1 MALAKNSLIF
11 IIGVSHRTGTAYL
24 NSLLTKH
31 PLCGISRIPGED
43 YLLYSSELIT
53 YYVSNVISKW
63 NTLASEQPFGD
74 EFLPTIGKG
83 LAEFITPEIN
93 KGKRIISRAPLPYGA
108 VNHSKLFPEAKVILI
123 IRNGQDLTESHLR
136 SFNYRF
142 EYVVRKWIK
151 GMREIER
158 IRDSSTSEQVYVI
171 KYEELYKNTKAQMN
185 TILDFLDLDKDAY
198 DFEAAI
204 NTEVIGSSDVK
215 IKTGNLHWNPVPKY
229 EGFKPLERSASW
241 SKWRHYRFNYLA
253 GDISRSHG
261 YALKYD
267 KKNFEYYCYNFLVS
281 TGYYLHL
288 YPNKFINAFKA
299 YRKGIIGMV
308 EAYRIEF

>member
-1 MALAKNSLIF
+1 MNLQNSPLIF

-31 PLCGISRIPGED
+31 PLCGVSRIPGED

-53 YYVSNVISKW
+53 NYVSNVVSMW
-63 NTLASEQPFGD
+63 NTLASEQSLGG
-74 EFLPTIGKG
+74 EFLPAIGRG

-93 KGKRIISRAPLPYGA
+93 RGKRIISRAPLPYGA
-108 VNHSKLFPEAKVILI
+108 VNHSKLFPGAKVILI

-158 IRDSSTSEQVYVI
+158 IRDSSAAGLIHVI
-171 KYEELYKNTKAQMN
+171 KYEELYTDTKAQMKA
-185 TILDFLDLDKDAY
+185 ILNFLNLDQDVY
-198 DFEAAI
+198 DFEAAV

-215 IKTGNLHWNPVPKY
+215 IRTGNLHWNPVPRY
-229 EGFKPLERSASW
+229 EEFKPLERSASW

-261 YALKYD
+261 YALKHD

-281 TGYYLHL
+281 FGYYLHL
-288 YPNKFINAFKA
+288 YPNKFINAIRA

-308 EAYRIEF
+308 EAYRKEF

>member
-1 MALAKNSLIF
+1 MNLQNSPLIF

-31 PLCGISRIPGED
+31 PLCGVSRIPGED

-53 YYVSNVISKW
+53 DYVSNVVSMW
-63 NTLASEQPFGD
+63 NTLASEQPLGE
-74 EFLPTIGKG
+74 EFLPAVGKG
-83 LAEFITPEIN
+83 LTEFITPETN

-108 VNHSKLFPEAKVILI
+108 VNHSKLFPGAKVILI

-142 EYVVRKWIK
+142 EFVVRKWIK

-158 IRDSSTSEQVYVI
+158 IRDTSKAGQVHVI
-171 KYEELYKNTKAQMN
+171 KYEELYTNTKAQMK
-185 TILDFLDLDKDAY
+185 TILDFLDLDENVY
-198 DFEAAI
+198 DYEAAA
-204 NTEVIGSSDVK
+204 NAEVIGSSDVK
-215 IKTGNLHWNPVPKY
+215 IRTGNLHWNPVPKY
-229 EGFKPLERSASW
+229 EEFKPLERSASW

-261 YALKYD
+261 YMLKHD
-267 KKNFEYYCYNFLVS
+267 
-281 TGYYLHL
+281 
-288 YPNKFINAFKA
+288 NKILNTIFIISWYHAVITCIYIPTK
-299 YRKGIIGMV
+299 
-308 EAYRIEF
+308 